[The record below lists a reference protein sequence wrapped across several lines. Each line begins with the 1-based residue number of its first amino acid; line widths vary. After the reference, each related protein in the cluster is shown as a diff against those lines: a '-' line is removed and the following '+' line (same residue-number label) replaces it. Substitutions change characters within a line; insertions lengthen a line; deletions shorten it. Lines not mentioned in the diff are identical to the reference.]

1 MGKVVFDVQYQTSL
15 AFLISYY
22 FYCTGLSAGS
32 FMISTLSYGFGMEKF
47 KPASKMGVVAAVLL
61 LLLAPQFLL
70 MQVGWPIKSVWNHF
84 VYFNPVSAMSYGAFL
99 LMLYPMNSVVYG
111 IFMFQGNMKMT
122 KIFGLIGIPLALA
135 VHGYTGW
142 ILALGVARDYWNT
155 GLMPI
160 VFLFSA
166 MVSGIS
172 MMILL
177 IMIRDRFFTKEKV
190 INHDLI
196 DSLAKLLG
204 WLLVVD
210 LFLVFC
216 DYSVLLYSKLE
227 AQEVAHFM
235 MFGKMSFWFV
245 IVENFIGKV
254 IPMTIVMIPGMR
266 KSYFWLIL
274 AALMNMAGIMAMRI
288 VTVYGGQVLPL
299 M

>member
-1 MGKVVFDVQYQTSL
+1 MGKVVFDVQYQTTL

-22 FYCTGLSAGS
+22 FYFTGLSAGS

-84 VYFNPVSAMSYGAFL
+84 VYFNPLSSMSYGAFL

-190 INHDLI
+190 INHELI

-216 DYSVLLYSKLE
+216 DYTVLLYSKLE

-235 MFGKMSFWFV
+235 LFGKMSFWFV
-245 IVENFIGKV
+245 IVENLVGKV

-274 AALMNMAGIMAMRI
+274 AAIMNMIGILAMRI
-288 VTVYGGQVLPL
+288 VTVYGGQALPL

>member
-1 MGKVVFDVQYQTSL
+1 MGKVVYDVHYQTTL

-32 FMISTLSYGFGMEKF
+32 FMISTLSYGFGMSKY

-99 LMLYPMNSVVYG
+99 LMIYPLNSIIYG
-111 IFMFQGNMKMT
+111 IFMFKGNMKMT

-166 MVSGIS
+166 MVSGIA

-177 IMIRDRFFTKEKV
+177 IMIRDRFFTQEKV
-190 INHDLI
+190 INKDLVV
-196 DSLAKLLG
+196 SLAKIFG

-227 AQEVAHFM
+227 GKEVAHFM
-235 MFGKMSFWFV
+235 LFGKMSFFFV
-245 IVENFIGKV
+245 VVENLIGKV
-254 IPMTIVMIPGMR
+254 IPMCIVMVPKTR
-266 KSYFWLIL
+266 NSYFWLTV
-274 AALMNMAGIMAMRI
+274 ASLMNMVGILAMRI

>member
-1 MGKVVFDVQYQTSL
+1 MGKVVFDVQYQTTV

-22 FYCTGLSAGS
+22 FYFTGLSAGS

-84 VYFNPVSAMSYGAFL
+84 VYFNPLSAMSYGAFL
-99 LMLYPMNSVVYG
+99 LILYPINSIIYG
-111 IFMFQGNMKMT
+111 IFMFKGNLKMT
-122 KIFGLIGIPLALA
+122 KIFGLIGIPMALA

-177 IMIRDRFFTKEKV
+177 IMIRDRFFTKEKT

-235 MFGKMSFWFV
+235 LFGKMSFWFV
-245 IVENFIGKV
+245 IVENLVGKV
-254 IPMTIVMIPGMR
+254 IPMVIVMIPGMR

-274 AALMNMAGIMAMRI
+274 AALMNMAGILAMRI
-288 VTVYGGQVLPL
+288 VTVYGGQALPL

>member
-1 MGKVVFDVQYQTSL
+1 MGKVVFDVHYQTTL

-22 FYCTGLSAGS
+22 FYFTGLSAGS
-32 FMISTLSYGFGMEKF
+32 FMISTLSYGFGLEKF

-61 LLLAPQFLL
+61 LLIAPQCLL
-70 MQVGWPIKSVWNHF
+70 MQVAWPVKSLWHNF
-84 VYFNPVSAMSYGAFL
+84 LFLNPISAISYGSFL
-99 LMLYPMNSVVYG
+99 LILYPLNSIIYG
-111 IFMFQGNMKMT
+111 VFMFKENKKWT
-122 KIFGLIGIPLALA
+122 KLFGLIGIPLALA

-172 MMILL
+172 MMILF

-190 INHDLI
+190 INDDLI
-196 DSLAKLLG
+196 RSLAKILG

-216 DYSVLLYSKLE
+216 DYSILLYSKLE
-227 AQEVAHFM
+227 GQEVAHFM
-235 MFGKMSFWFV
+235 LFGKMSFWFV
-245 IVENFIGKV
+245 IVENLVGKV
-254 IPMTIVMIPGMR
+254 IPMIIVFIPGLR
-266 KSYFWLIL
+266 RSYFWLIV
-274 AALMNMAGIMAMRI
+274 ASLMNMVGILAMRI
-288 VTVYGGQVLPL
+288 VTVYGGQALPL

>member
-1 MGKVVFDVQYQTSL
+1 MGQIVYDVHYQTTL
-15 AFLISYY
+15 AFLISFY

-32 FMISTLSYGFGMEKF
+32 FMISTLSYGFGFEQF
-47 KPASKMGVVAAVLL
+47 KPAGKIGVVAAVLL

-84 VYFNPVSAMSYGAFL
+84 VYLNPVSSMTYGAFL
-99 LMLYPMNSVVYG
+99 LCLYPLNSIVYG
-111 IFMFQGNMKMT
+111 IFMFQGNKKWT
-122 KIFGLIGIPLALA
+122 KFFGTIGIPLALS

-155 GLMPI
+155 ALMPT

-177 IMIRDRFFTKEKV
+177 IMIRDYFFTASRE
-190 INHDLI
+190 INLPLI
-196 DSLAKLLG
+196 RTLAKILG
-204 WLLVVD
+204 WLLAVD
-210 LFLVFC
+210 LFLVFS
-216 DYSVLLYSKLE
+216 DYTVLLYSKLE

-235 MFGKMSFWFV
+235 LFGRMSFLFV
-245 IVENFIGKV
+245 VMENLVGKV
-254 IPMTIVMIPGMR
+254 IPMIIVLTPRLRENNTILV
-266 KSYFWLIL
+266 L
-274 AALMNMAGIMAMRI
+274 AAIMNMIGILIMRV
-288 VTVYGGQVLPL
+288 VTVYGGQAIPL

>member
-1 MGKVVFDVQYQTSL
+1 MGKIVFDVHYQTTT

-22 FYCTGLSAGS
+22 FYLTGLSAGS
-32 FMISTLSYGFGMEKF
+32 FMISTLSYGFGFEKF
-47 KPASKMGVVAAVLL
+47 KPAGKIGVVAAVLL

-70 MQVGWPIKSVWNHF
+70 MQVAWPIKSVWNHF
-84 VYFNPVSAMSYGAFL
+84 VYLNPISAMTYGAFL
-99 LMLYPMNSVVYG
+99 LMLYPLNSIIYG
-111 IFMFQGNMKMT
+111 IFMFKGNKKWT
-122 KIFGLIGIPLALA
+122 KFFGTIGIPLALA

-177 IMIRDRFFTKEKV
+177 IMIRDRFFTESHE
-190 INHDLI
+190 INYDLI
-196 DSLAKLLG
+196 HTLAKILG

-227 AQEVAHFM
+227 GQEVAHFM
-235 MFGKMSFWFV
+235 LFGRMFFGFV
-245 IVENFIGKV
+245 ILENLIGKV
-254 IPMTIVMIPGMR
+254 IPLIIVMVPKFR
-266 KSYFWLIL
+266 ENNYLLIL
-274 AALMNMAGIMAMRI
+274 AAIMNMIGILAMRI

>member
-1 MGKVVFDVQYQTSL
+1 
-15 AFLISYY
+15 
-22 FYCTGLSAGS
+22 
-32 FMISTLSYGFGMEKF
+32 MISTLSYGFGLEKF
-47 KPASKMGVVAAVLL
+47 KPASKMGVVVAVLL

-84 VYFNPVSAMSYGAFL
+84 VYFNPLSSMSYGAFL

-111 IFMFQGNMKMT
+111 IFMFQGNLKMT

-177 IMIRDRFFTKEKV
+177 VMARDRFFTKEKV
-190 INHDLI
+190 INHELI

-235 MFGKMSFWFV
+235 LFGKMSFWFV
-245 IVENFIGKV
+245 IVENLIGKV
-254 IPMTIVMIPGMR
+254 IPMCIVFIPGMR
-266 KSYFWLIL
+266 KSYFWLVL
-274 AALMNMAGIMAMRI
+274 AAVMNMIGILAMRI
-288 VTVYGGQVLPL
+288 VTVYGGQALPL

>member
-1 MGKVVFDVQYQTSL
+1 MGKIVFDVQYQTTL

-32 FMISTLSYGFGMEKF
+32 FMISTLSYGFGFKKF

-84 VYFNPVSAMSYGAFL
+84 VYFNPMSAMSYGAFL
-99 LMLYPMNSVVYG
+99 LMLYPLNSIIYG
-111 IFMFQGNMKMT
+111 IFMFKGNMKMT

-177 IMIRDRFFTKEKV
+177 IIIRDRFFTKEKV

-196 DSLAKLLG
+196 DSLAKILA

-235 MFGKMSFWFV
+235 LFGKMSFWFV
-245 IVENFIGKV
+245 IVENLIGKV
-254 IPMTIVMIPGMR
+254 IPMIIVFIPGMR
-266 KSYFWLIL
+266 RSYFWLIL
-274 AALMNMAGIMAMRI
+274 AALMNMAGILAMRI
-288 VTVYGGQVLPL
+288 VTVYGGQALPL

>member
-1 MGKVVFDVQYQTSL
+1 MGKIVYDVQYQTAM

-32 FMISTLSYGFGMEKF
+32 FMISTLSYGFGFDMF
-47 KPASKMGVVAAVLL
+47 KPAGKMGVVAAVLL
-61 LLLAPQFLL
+61 LLLAPMFLL

-84 VYFNPVSAMSYGAFL
+84 VYLNPTSAMTYGAFL
-99 LMLYPMNSVVYG
+99 IMLYPLNSIIYG
-111 IFMFQGNMKMT
+111 IFMFKGNKKWT
-122 KIFGLIGIPLALA
+122 KFFGTLGIPLALA

-177 IMIRDRFFTKEKV
+177 IMIRDRFFTESKE
-190 INHDLI
+190 INLELI
-196 DSLAKLLG
+196 RTLAKILG
-204 WLLVVD
+204 WLLLVD

-216 DYSVLLYSKLE
+216 DYSVLIYSKLE

-235 MFGKMSFWFV
+235 LFGKMAFWFV
-245 IVENFIGKV
+245 IMENLVGKV
-254 IPMTIVMIPGMR
+254 IPMVIVMTPKLR
-266 KSYFWLIL
+266 ENNFFLIL
-274 AALMNMAGIMAMRI
+274 AAIMNMIGILVMRI
-288 VTVYGGQVLPL
+288 VTVYGGQALPL

>member
-1 MGKVVFDVQYQTSL
+1 MGRLVYDVHYQTTL

-22 FYCTGLSAGS
+22 FYLTGLSAGS
-32 FMISTLSYGFGMEKF
+32 FMISTLSYGFGFEKF
-47 KPASKMGVVAAVLL
+47 KAASKMGVVVAVLL

-70 MQVGWPIKSVWNHF
+70 MQVAWPVKSLWHNF
-84 VYFNPVSAMSYGAFL
+84 VYLNPVSAISYGAFL
-99 LMLYPMNSVVYG
+99 LVLYPLNSIIYG
-111 IFMFQGNMKMT
+111 IFMFKDNKKWT
-122 KIFGLIGIPLALA
+122 KFFGLLGIPLALA

-177 IMIRDRFFTKEKV
+177 IMIRDRFFTAEKT
-190 INHDLI
+190 INREI
-196 DSLAKLLG
+196 IEGLAKLLG

-216 DYSVLLYSKLE
+216 DYSILLYSRLE
-227 AQEVAHFM
+227 GQEVAHFM
-235 MFGKMSFWFV
+235 LFGKMAFGFV
-245 IVENFIGKV
+245 VLENLIGKI
-254 IPMTIVMIPGMR
+254 IPMIIVMVPR
-266 KSYFWLIL
+266 LRNNYYFLVL
-274 AALMNMAGIMAMRI
+274 AAIMNMIGILAMRI
-288 VTVYGGQVLPL
+288 VTVYGGQSLPL

>member
-1 MGKVVFDVQYQTSL
+1 MGKVVFDVQYQTTL

-32 FMISTLSYGFGMEKF
+32 FMISTLSYGFGLEKF
-47 KPASKMGVVAAVLL
+47 KPASKMGVVVAVLL

-84 VYFNPVSAMSYGAFL
+84 VYFNTLSSMSYGAFL

-111 IFMFQGNMKMT
+111 IFMFQGNLKMT

-177 IMIRDRFFTKEKV
+177 VMARDRFFTKEKV
-190 INHDLI
+190 INHELI

-235 MFGKMSFWFV
+235 LFGKMSFWFV
-245 IVENFIGKV
+245 IVENLIGKV
-254 IPMTIVMIPGMR
+254 IPMCIVFIPGMR

-274 AALMNMAGIMAMRI
+274 AAVMNMIGILAMRI
-288 VTVYGGQVLPL
+288 VTVYGGQALPL

>member
-1 MGKVVFDVQYQTSL
+1 MGKVVFDVQYQTTL

-32 FMISTLSYGFGMEKF
+32 FMISTLSYGFGLEKF
-47 KPASKMGVVAAVLL
+47 KPASKMGVVVAVLL

-84 VYFNPVSAMSYGAFL
+84 VYFNPLSSMSYGAFL

-111 IFMFQGNMKMT
+111 IFMFQGNLKMT

-177 IMIRDRFFTKEKV
+177 VMARDRFFTKEKV
-190 INHDLI
+190 INHELI

-235 MFGKMSFWFV
+235 LFGKMSFWFV
-245 IVENFIGKV
+245 IVENLIGKV
-254 IPMTIVMIPGMR
+254 IPMCIVFIPGMR
-266 KSYFWLIL
+266 KSYFWLVL
-274 AALMNMAGIMAMRI
+274 AAIMNMIGILAMRI
-288 VTVYGGQVLPL
+288 VTVYGGQALPL

>member
-1 MGKVVFDVQYQTSL
+1 MGKVVFDVHYQTTL

-32 FMISTLSYGFGMEKF
+32 FMISTLSYGFGMTKY

-99 LMLYPMNSVVYG
+99 LMLYPINSIIYG
-111 IFMFQGNMKMT
+111 IFMFKGNMKMT
-122 KIFGLIGIPLALA
+122 KIFGLIGIPMALA

-142 ILALGVARDYWNT
+142 ILALAVARDYWNT

-190 INHDLI
+190 INKDLVV
-196 DSLAKLLG
+196 SLAKILG

-227 AQEVAHFM
+227 GKEVAHFM
-235 MFGKMSFWFV
+235 LFGKMSFFFV
-245 IVENFIGKV
+245 VVENLIGKI
-254 IPMTIVMIPGMR
+254 IPMTIVMIPKTR
-266 KSYFWLIL
+266 NSYFWLTV
-274 AALMNMAGIMAMRI
+274 AALMNMVGILAMRI
-288 VTVYGGQVLPL
+288 VTVYGGQALPL

>member
-1 MGKVVFDVQYQTSL
+1 MGKVVFDVQYQTTL

-22 FYCTGLSAGS
+22 FYFTGLSAGS
-32 FMISTLSYGFGMEKF
+32 FMISTLSYGFGMDKF
-47 KPASKMGVVAAVLL
+47 KPASRMGVVAAVLL
-61 LLLAPQFLL
+61 LLIAPQFLL
-70 MQVGWPIKSVWNHF
+70 MQVCWPVKSLWHNF
-84 VYFNPVSAMSYGAFL
+84 VHLNPISAISYGSFL
-99 LMLYPMNSVVYG
+99 LVLYPLNSIIYG
-111 IFMFQGNMKMT
+111 VFMFKENKKWT

-142 ILALGVARDYWNT
+142 ILAFGVARDYWNT

-172 MMILL
+172 MMMLL

-190 INHDLI
+190 TNHELI
-196 DSLAKLLG
+196 DSLAKILG

-216 DYSVLLYSKLE
+216 DYTVLLYSKLE

-235 MFGKMSFWFV
+235 LTGKMSFWFV
-245 IVENFIGKV
+245 IVENLIGKV
-254 IPMTIVMIPGMR
+254 IPMIIVFIPGMR
-266 KSYFWLIL
+266 KSYFWLIV
-274 AALMNMAGIMAMRI
+274 AALMNMTGILVMRV
-288 VTVYGGQVLPL
+288 VTVYGGQALPL

>member
-1 MGKVVFDVQYQTSL
+1 MGRLVYDVHYQTTL

-22 FYCTGLSAGS
+22 FYLTGLSAGS
-32 FMISTLSYGFGMEKF
+32 FMISTLSYGFGFEKF
-47 KPASKMGVVAAVLL
+47 KAASKMGVVVAVLL

-70 MQVGWPIKSVWNHF
+70 MQVAWPVKSLWHNF
-84 VYFNPVSAMSYGAFL
+84 VYLNPVSAISYGAFL
-99 LMLYPMNSVVYG
+99 LVLYPLNSIIYG
-111 IFMFQGNMKMT
+111 IFMFRDNKKWT
-122 KIFGLIGIPLALA
+122 KFFGLLGIPLALA

-177 IMIRDRFFTKEKV
+177 IMIRDRFFTAEKT
-190 INHDLI
+190 INREI
-196 DSLAKLLG
+196 IEGLAKLLG

-216 DYSVLLYSKLE
+216 DYSILLYSRLE
-227 AQEVAHFM
+227 GQEVAHFM
-235 MFGKMSFWFV
+235 LFGKMAFGFV
-245 IVENFIGKV
+245 VLENLIGKI
-254 IPMTIVMIPGMR
+254 IPMIIVMVPR
-266 KSYFWLIL
+266 LRNNYYFLVL
-274 AALMNMAGIMAMRI
+274 AAIMNMIGILAMRI
-288 VTVYGGQVLPL
+288 VTVYGGQSLPL

>member
-1 MGKVVFDVQYQTSL
+1 MGRLVYDVHYQTTL

-22 FYCTGLSAGS
+22 FYLTGLSAGS
-32 FMISTLSYGFGMEKF
+32 FMISTLSYGFGFEKF
-47 KPASKMGVVAAVLL
+47 KSASKLGVVVAVLL
-61 LLLAPQFLL
+61 LLLAPEFLL
-70 MQVGWPIKSVWNHF
+70 MQVAWPVKSLWHNF
-84 VYFNPVSAMSYGAFL
+84 VYLNPVSAISYGAFL
-99 LMLYPMNSVVYG
+99 LVLYPLNSIIYG
-111 IFMFQGNMKMT
+111 IFMFKDNKKWT
-122 KIFGLIGIPLALA
+122 KFFGLLGIPLALA

-177 IMIRDRFFTKEKV
+177 IMIRDRFFTAEKT
-190 INHDLI
+190 INREI
-196 DSLAKLLG
+196 IEGLAKLLG

-216 DYSVLLYSKLE
+216 DYSILLYSRLE
-227 AQEVAHFM
+227 GQEVAHFM
-235 MFGKMSFWFV
+235 LFGRMAFGFV
-245 IVENFIGKV
+245 ILENLIGKI
-254 IPMTIVMIPGMR
+254 IPMIIVMVPKLR
-266 KSYFWLIL
+266 NNYYFLVL
-274 AALMNMAGIMAMRI
+274 AAIMNMLGILAMRI
-288 VTVYGGQVLPL
+288 VTVYGGQSLPL

>member
-111 IFMFQGNMKMT
+111 IFMFQGNLKMT

-177 IMIRDRFFTKEKV
+177 IMARDRFFTKEKV

-216 DYSVLLYSKLE
+216 DYSVLLYSKQE

-245 IVENFIGKV
+245 IVENLIGKV
-254 IPMTIVMIPGMR
+254 IPMCIVFIPGMR

>member
-1 MGKVVFDVQYQTSL
+1 MGKVVFDVQYQTTL

-22 FYCTGLSAGS
+22 FYFTGLSAGS
-32 FMISTLSYGFGMEKF
+32 FMISTLSYGFGLEKF
-47 KPASKMGVVAAVLL
+47 KPASKMGVVAVVLL
-61 LLLAPQFLL
+61 LLIAPQCLL
-70 MQVGWPIKSVWNHF
+70 MQVAWPVKSLWHNF
-84 VYFNPVSAMSYGAFL
+84 LYLNPISAISYGSFL
-99 LMLYPMNSVVYG
+99 LILYPLNSIIYG
-111 IFMFQGNMKMT
+111 VFMFKENKKWT
-122 KIFGLIGIPLALA
+122 KLFGLIGIPLALA

-172 MMILL
+172 MMILF

-190 INHDLI
+190 INDDLI
-196 DSLAKLLG
+196 RSLAKILG

-216 DYSVLLYSKLE
+216 DYSILLYSKLE
-227 AQEVAHFM
+227 GQEVAHFM
-235 MFGKMSFWFV
+235 LFGKMSFWFV
-245 IVENFIGKV
+245 IVENLVGKV
-254 IPMTIVMIPGMR
+254 IPMIIVFIPGLR
-266 KSYFWLIL
+266 RSYFWLIV
-274 AALMNMAGIMAMRI
+274 ASLMNMVGILAMRI
-288 VTVYGGQVLPL
+288 VTVYGGQALPL

>member
-1 MGKVVFDVQYQTSL
+1 MTKY
-15 AFLISYY
+15 
-22 FYCTGLSAGS
+22 
-32 FMISTLSYGFGMEKF
+32 

-99 LMLYPMNSVVYG
+99 LMLYPVNSIIYG
-111 IFMFQGNMKMT
+111 VFMFKGNMKMT
-122 KIFGLIGIPLALA
+122 KIFGLIGIPMALA

-172 MMILL
+172 MMILM

-190 INHDLI
+190 INREILNG
-196 DSLAKLLG
+196 LAKLLG

-216 DYSVLLYSKLE
+216 DYSILLYSGQE
-227 AQEVAHFM
+227 GQEVAQFM
-235 MFGKMSFWFV
+235 LTGKMAFGFV
-245 IVENFIGKV
+245 ILENLMGKI
-254 IPMTIVMIPGMR
+254 IPLIIVMVPKLR
-266 KSYFWLIL
+266 NSYFLLIL
-274 AALMNMAGIMAMRI
+274 AAIMNMVGIMAMRI
-288 VTVYGGQVLPL
+288 VTVYGGQALPL

>member
-1 MGKVVFDVQYQTSL
+1 MGKVVFDVQYQTTL

-84 VYFNPVSAMSYGAFL
+84 VYFNPLSSMSYGAFL

-190 INHDLI
+190 INHELI

-216 DYSVLLYSKLE
+216 DYTVLLYSKLE

-235 MFGKMSFWFV
+235 LFGKMSFWFV
-245 IVENFIGKV
+245 IVENLVGKV

-274 AALMNMAGIMAMRI
+274 AAIMNMIGILAMRI
-288 VTVYGGQVLPL
+288 VTVYGGQALPL

>member
-1 MGKVVFDVQYQTSL
+1 
-15 AFLISYY
+15 
-22 FYCTGLSAGS
+22 
-32 FMISTLSYGFGMEKF
+32 
-47 KPASKMGVVAAVLL
+47 
-61 LLLAPQFLL
+61 
-70 MQVGWPIKSVWNHF
+70 
-84 VYFNPVSAMSYGAFL
+84 
-99 LMLYPMNSVVYG
+99 MLYPINSIIYG
-111 IFMFQGNMKMT
+111 IFMFKGNMKMT
-122 KIFGLIGIPLALA
+122 KIFGLIGIPMALA

-190 INHDLI
+190 INKDLVV
-196 DSLAKLLG
+196 SLAKILG

-227 AQEVAHFM
+227 GKEVAHFM
-235 MFGKMSFWFV
+235 MFGKMSFFFV
-245 IVENFIGKV
+245 IVENLIGKI
-254 IPMTIVMIPGMR
+254 IPMIIVMVPKTR
-266 KSYFWLIL
+266 NSYFWLVV
-274 AALMNMAGIMAMRI
+274 AALMNMVGILAMRI

>member
-1 MGKVVFDVQYQTSL
+1 MGKVVFDVQYQTTL

-22 FYCTGLSAGS
+22 FYFTGLSAGS
-32 FMISTLSYGFGMEKF
+32 FMISTLSYGFGLEKF

-61 LLLAPQFLL
+61 LLIAPQCLL
-70 MQVGWPIKSVWNHF
+70 MQVAWPVKSLWHNF
-84 VYFNPVSAMSYGAFL
+84 LYLNPISAISYGSFL
-99 LMLYPMNSVVYG
+99 LILYPLNSIIYG
-111 IFMFQGNMKMT
+111 VFMFKENKKWT
-122 KIFGLIGIPLALA
+122 KLFGLIGIPLALA

-172 MMILL
+172 MMILF

-190 INHDLI
+190 INDDLI
-196 DSLAKLLG
+196 RSLAKILG

-216 DYSVLLYSKLE
+216 DYSILLYSKLE
-227 AQEVAHFM
+227 GQEVAHFM
-235 MFGKMSFWFV
+235 LFGKMSFWFV
-245 IVENFIGKV
+245 IVENLVGKV
-254 IPMTIVMIPGMR
+254 IPMIIVFVPGLR
-266 KSYFWLIL
+266 RSYFWLIL
-274 AALMNMAGIMAMRI
+274 ASLMNMVGILAMRI
-288 VTVYGGQVLPL
+288 VTVYGGQALPL

>member
-1 MGKVVFDVQYQTSL
+1 MGKVVFDVHYQTTL

-32 FMISTLSYGFGMEKF
+32 FMISTLSYGFGMTKY
-47 KPASKMGVVAAVLL
+47 KPASKMGVIAAVLL

-99 LMLYPMNSVVYG
+99 LMLYPINSIIYG
-111 IFMFQGNMKMT
+111 IFMFKGNMKMT
-122 KIFGLIGIPLALA
+122 KIFGLIGIPMALA

-142 ILALGVARDYWNT
+142 ILALAVARDYWNT

-166 MVSGIS
+166 MVSGVS

-190 INHDLI
+190 INKDLVV
-196 DSLAKLLG
+196 SLAKILG

-227 AQEVAHFM
+227 GKEVAHFM
-235 MFGKMSFWFV
+235 LFGKMSFFFV
-245 IVENFIGKV
+245 VVENLIGKI
-254 IPMTIVMIPGMR
+254 IPMTIVMIPKTR
-266 KSYFWLIL
+266 NSYFWLTV
-274 AALMNMAGIMAMRI
+274 AALMNMVGILAMRI
-288 VTVYGGQVLPL
+288 VTVYGGQALPL

>member
-1 MGKVVFDVQYQTSL
+1 MGKVVFDVHYQTTL

-32 FMISTLSYGFGMEKF
+32 FMISTMSYGFGMTKY

-99 LMLYPMNSVVYG
+99 LMLYPLNSIIYG
-111 IFMFQGNMKMT
+111 IFMFKGNMKLT
-122 KIFGLIGIPLALA
+122 KIFGLIGIPMALA

-142 ILALGVARDYWNT
+142 ILALAVARDYWNT

-166 MVSGIS
+166 MVSGVS

-190 INHDLI
+190 INKDLVV
-196 DSLAKLLG
+196 SLAKILG

-227 AQEVAHFM
+227 GKEVAHFM
-235 MFGKMSFWFV
+235 LFGKMSFFFV
-245 IVENFIGKV
+245 VVENLIGKI
-254 IPMTIVMIPGMR
+254 IPMIIVMIPR
-266 KSYFWLIL
+266 TRNSYFWLTV
-274 AALMNMAGIMAMRI
+274 AALMNMVGILAMRI
-288 VTVYGGQVLPL
+288 VTVYGGQALPL

>member
-1 MGKVVFDVQYQTSL
+1 MGKVVFDVQYQTTV

-84 VYFNPVSAMSYGAFL
+84 VYFNPMSAMSYGAFL
-99 LMLYPMNSVVYG
+99 LVLYPMNSIVYG
-111 IFMFQGNMKMT
+111 IFMFKGNLKMT
-122 KIFGLIGIPLALA
+122 KIFGLIGIPMALA

-196 DSLAKLLG
+196 DSLAKILG

-235 MFGKMSFWFV
+235 LFGKMSFWFV
-245 IVENFIGKV
+245 IVENLIGKV
-254 IPMTIVMIPGMR
+254 IPMAIVMIPGMR
-266 KSYFWLIL
+266 KSYFWLVL
-274 AALMNMAGIMAMRI
+274 AALMNMAGILAMRI
-288 VTVYGGQVLPL
+288 VTVYGGQALPL

>member
-1 MGKVVFDVQYQTSL
+1 MGKVVFDVQYQTTL

-32 FMISTLSYGFGMEKF
+32 FMISTLSYGFGLEKF
-47 KPASKMGVVAAVLL
+47 KPASKMGVVVAVLL

-84 VYFNPVSAMSYGAFL
+84 VYFNPLSSMSYGAFL

-111 IFMFQGNMKMT
+111 IFMFQGNLKMT

-177 IMIRDRFFTKEKV
+177 VMARDRFFTKEKV
-190 INHDLI
+190 INHELI

-235 MFGKMSFWFV
+235 LFGKMSFWFV
-245 IVENFIGKV
+245 IVENLIGKV
-254 IPMTIVMIPGMR
+254 IPMCIVFIPGMR
-266 KSYFWLIL
+266 KSYFWLVL
-274 AALMNMAGIMAMRI
+274 AAVMNMIGILVMRI
-288 VTVYGGQVLPL
+288 VTVYGGQALPL